1 MKKYKANNRD
11 AVIFCVKKIHR
22 SSLPLCFRVIKEK
35 TKQVYYICS
44 MLCNAAIEDPP
55 NFQPKYCGW
64 VLKNSTFKINWLEGE
79 ISPSTFKIIS
89 PENEGDVSS

>member
-1 MKKYKANNRD
+1 
-11 AVIFCVKKIHR
+11 
-22 SSLPLCFRVIKEK
+22 
-35 TKQVYYICS
+35 

-79 ISPSTFKIIS
+79 ISPGTVKIIS